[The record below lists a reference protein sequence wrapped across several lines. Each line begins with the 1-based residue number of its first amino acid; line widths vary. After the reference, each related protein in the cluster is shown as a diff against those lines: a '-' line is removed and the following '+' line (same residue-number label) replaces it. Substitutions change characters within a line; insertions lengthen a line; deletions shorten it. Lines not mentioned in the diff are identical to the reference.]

1 MNSSASK
8 QPQYLNKLC
17 LIYCYYMHRTQVK
30 LKKNTLI
37 PFYNNKNKKRQ
48 KHVSFF
54 HILKKNTSKI
64 VSAL

>member
-1 MNSSASK
+1 MFNLLLLYAQNTSK
-8 QPQYLNKLC
+8 
-17 LIYCYYMHRTQVK
+17 I
-30 LKKNTLI
+30 KKNTLI